1 MGNFSTFL
9 LDPSSGMLFLGA
21 RDAILAVDTNK
32 LGQAPQKV
40 GKLHDRLKGILIP
53 A

>member
-9 LDPSSGMLFLGA
+9 LDPSTGMLFLGA
-21 RDAILAVDTNK
+21 RDAILAVDANE

-40 GKLHDRLKGILIP
+40 GRLCD
-53 A
+53 